1 MATWLELSAD
11 YRCNNRCVGCFS
23 VAGAEGGDGMDTRE
37 AVATLVRGREAGARF
52 LWLGGGEPTL
62 RRDLLG
68 LVRRARRLGYQRVKL
83 QTNGM
88 MLAYADYAE
97 RCAEAGVTEVNL
109 SIKGPTAEV
118 HDALSRTPGA
128 HALMVEGLARCR
140 ALGLTLE
147 GDLLLY
153 RDNLDALPEMVR
165 VYHGL
170 GVTRFNLWL
179 FSATGEAGEGLEGQ
193 VPTMTEVIPRIQQAL
208 DLGLSERPD
217 FITSLHT
224 PPCVVPEAMHRVL
237 FHAASLDLLVANP
250 GGYTFRLE
258 DSPIEG
264 GHYHDG
270 CAGCRFRDR
279 CGGMRRDYVSIHGE
293 EEFVP
298 VAGRR

>member
-1 MATWLELSAD
+1 MATWLEISAD
-11 YRCNNRCVGCFS
+11 YRCNNRCLGCFS
-23 VAGAEGGDGMDTRE
+23 VSGAEGGAGMDTQE

-62 RRDLLG
+62 RRDLMG
-68 LVRRARRLGYQRVKL
+68 LVRRARRLGYERVKL

-88 MLAYADYAE
+88 MLAYADFAA

-109 SIKGPTAEV
+109 SIKGATAER

-128 HALMVEGLARCR
+128 HALLVEGLGRCR
-140 ALGLTLE
+140 DLGLALE

-153 RDNLDALPEMVR
+153 RDNLDQLPEMVR

-170 GVTRFNLWL
+170 GVARFNLWL
-179 FSATGEAGEGLEGQ
+179 FSATGEAGAGLEGQ
-193 VPTMTEVIPRIQQAL
+193 VPRMSELVPRIQAAL

-237 FHAASLDLLVANP
+237 FHAAALDLLVANP
-250 GGYTFRLE
+250 GGYAFKLE
-258 DSPIEG
+258 ASPIEG
-264 GHYHDG
+264 GYYHPG
-270 CAGCRFRDR
+270 CAGCRFRAR
-279 CGGMRRDYVSIHGE
+279 CGGMRRDYVAIHGE
-293 EEFVP
+293 AEFVA
-298 VAGRR
+298 VG